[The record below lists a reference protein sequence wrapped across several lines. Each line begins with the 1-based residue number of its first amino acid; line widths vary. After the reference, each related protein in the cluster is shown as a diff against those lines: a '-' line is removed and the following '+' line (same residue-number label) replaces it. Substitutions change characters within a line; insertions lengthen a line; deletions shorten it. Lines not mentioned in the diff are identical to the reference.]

1 MKDYSYDN
9 RKYIISGVMI
19 LVLLI
24 YVARLYNLQIDSSD
38 YKTKAD
44 SNAFYKKTVYPAR
57 GLMYDRNG
65 KLVVYNKPSYDITFV
80 PREIKEVDTLELC
93 RALGITVDDFNGR
106 MERVRNKRINPGYST
121 YTEQELMT
129 QLTGEE
135 FAGEPH
141 P

>member
-65 KLVVYNKPSYDITFV
+65 KLVVYNKPSYDI
-80 PREIKEVDTLELC
+80 ILDSSSIDQC
-93 RALGITVDDFNGR
+93 G
-106 MERVRNKRINPGYST
+106 
-121 YTEQELMT
+121 
-129 QLTGEE
+129 
-135 FAGEPH
+135 
-141 P
+141 

>member
-44 SNAFYKKTVYPAR
+44 SNAF
-57 GLMYDRNG
+57 
-65 KLVVYNKPSYDITFV
+65 
-80 PREIKEVDTLELC
+80 
-93 RALGITVDDFNGR
+93 
-106 MERVRNKRINPGYST
+106 
-121 YTEQELMT
+121 
-129 QLTGEE
+129 
-135 FAGEPH
+135 
-141 P
+141 